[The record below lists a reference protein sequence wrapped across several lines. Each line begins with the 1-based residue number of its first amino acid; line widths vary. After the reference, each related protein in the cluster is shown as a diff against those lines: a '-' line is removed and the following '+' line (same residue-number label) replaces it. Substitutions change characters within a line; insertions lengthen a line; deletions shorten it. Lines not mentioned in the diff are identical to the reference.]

1 MIQGVVSGGL
11 VGDNE
16 GRLKVVKL
24 IVAIAGGLRA
34 WGDEIACSESAVLIG
49 QG

>member
-11 VGDNE
+11 AGDNE
-16 GRLKVVKL
+16 GRLKVLKL
-24 IVAIAGGLRA
+24 IVAIGGRGM
-34 WGDEIACSESAVLIG
+34 GDEIACSESAVLIG